1 MKVGLVVESTT
12 KGLEAVVCPKV
23 LELLS
28 AETGKRI
35 DHVIRTMTNK
45 KLLILGAAD
54 TVRILLQENCD
65 RVVVLWDENPPWT
78 PEKDIAEKRCWH
90 VERQELIT
98 NLRNAQIDRKK
109 VGLVCIERE
118 FETWLLHAPQLL
130 RDVISTR
137 THKAKVKAFKPLTID
152 DPKAALMSLF
162 AKNKTHFNPDVAA
175 MKFARH
181 LSRLDQ
187 LKGSDT
193 FRYFAQ
199 NVLGVMP
206 KGWNP
211 FVYHPKGPRQ

>member
-78 PEKDIAEKRCWH
+78 PEKDIADKRCWH

-118 FETWLLHAPQLL
+118 FET
-130 RDVISTR
+130 
-137 THKAKVKAFKPLTID
+137 
-152 DPKAALMSLF
+152 
-162 AKNKTHFNPDVAA
+162 
-175 MKFARH
+175 
-181 LSRLDQ
+181 
-187 LKGSDT
+187 
-193 FRYFAQ
+193 
-199 NVLGVMP
+199 
-206 KGWNP
+206 
-211 FVYHPKGPRQ
+211 